1 MKYLKQRYPVLHHR
15 LSMLWAVALGVI
27 PMFIL
32 ISLAVGGIPKFE
44 KMFIDCVNESWRSK
58 YIYERSK
65 AIPKM
70 RREAIEDTK
79 ERRLAYQKET
89 EQNSLLIAYPMRNF
103 RIFVS
108 ITEKLKSVS
117 DKSYCKNLI
126 ITGKYSYTFQ
136 DQSYFSTRWFDIG
149 SFSRPPYRSESL
161 NGYIKNNRFGAMFRD
176 FIFGEDK
183 RYWQT
188 VLSKAERNM

>member
-1 MKYLKQRYPVLHHR
+1 MGIYPL
-15 LSMLWAVALGVI
+15 
-27 PMFIL
+27 FIL
-32 ISLAVGGIPKFE
+32 ISLTTDRVPDFE
-44 KMFIDCVNESWRSK
+44 KTFIDCVNESWRSK

-108 ITEKLKSVS
+108 ITEKLK
-117 DKSYCKNLI
+117 
-126 ITGKYSYTFQ
+126 
-136 DQSYFSTRWFDIG
+136 
-149 SFSRPPYRSESL
+149 
-161 NGYIKNNRFGAMFRD
+161 
-176 FIFGEDK
+176 K
-183 RYWQT
+183 R
-188 VLSKAERNM
+188 KR